1 MTPLSH
7 APLPASHPL
16 QIFIVIILYHFKV
29 CNKGASKIHPAS
41 AIFLFFPSFIVKTGG
56 FFVNIA
62 EKNDAGTPASPNAL
76 APFSL
81 LALIFLTNA
90 VSNKAKAVALT
101 SIQESEIAS
110 L

>member
-1 MTPLSH
+1 M
-7 APLPASHPL
+7 
-16 QIFIVIILYHFKV
+16 
-29 CNKGASKIHPAS
+29 
-41 AIFLFFPSFIVKTGG
+41 
-56 FFVNIA
+56 NIA